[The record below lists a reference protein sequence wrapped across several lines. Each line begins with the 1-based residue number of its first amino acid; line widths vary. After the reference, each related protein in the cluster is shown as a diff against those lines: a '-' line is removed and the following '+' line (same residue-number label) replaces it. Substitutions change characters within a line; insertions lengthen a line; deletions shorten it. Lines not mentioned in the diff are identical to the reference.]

1 VAGRSSGS
9 DAAERLSAAAFG
21 HSATRG
27 RLAVLAAARSTLP
40 VGVWVALSVTPAA
53 TDHTRVALLLT
64 AQIAF
69 GFAALAL
76 SAGRRAEI
84 AAAAAW
90 ISIVADLVVAGTL
103 VWLTG
108 GLAGPL
114 TFLLGLEIL
123 AVGVIFSAATGMRVL
138 GAAAVVAGVVE
149 VMRPSG
155 DAGLAAAVGIF
166 AVAVAGTGLAALMQR
181 EARRRALELATIR
194 GIALGIQESLSL
206 SDILGELCR
215 GVVEHLRFTTAVV
228 LLKERDGELACAGAH
243 GLRGARSA
251 SVAIRGGIRD
261 ALETGRVVIVG
272 GDQARSGG
280 ELTSLLGARGY
291 IAVPMGEEGLLV
303 VTRVAGGSQLRRRA
317 GRVRVHEIE
326 PLISLAQQAALAV
339 ANARLHEHMS
349 AMAVTDPLTGLA
361 NHGEFQRALA
371 FECERHDRYSS
382 LRAEGHHLSVLL
394 LDIDHFKSVNDRF
407 GHPTGDEV
415 LKAVAAAIQT
425 AVRSFDIVARYGG
438 EEFAVVLPE
447 TDVEG
452 AMRVAERAREAV
464 ATLQFA
470 FGGRPARV
478 TVSIGVATAPEA
490 GVTPTQLVTS
500 ADAALYRSK
509 AAGRDRVTHANAG
522 SRIRSIAHR
531 RAARSA

>member
-1 VAGRSSGS
+1 MAGRLSGS
-9 DAAERLSAAAFG
+9 DAADGLSAAAFG

-27 RLAVLAAARSTLP
+27 RLAMLAAVRSALP
-40 VGVWVALSVTPAA
+40 IGVWIALSVTPAA
-53 TDHTRVALLLT
+53 ADHERVALLLT

-76 SAGRRAEI
+76 SAGRRAEV

-114 TFLLGLEIL
+114 TFLFGLEVL
-123 AVGVIFSAATGMRVL
+123 AVGVIFSAATGMRVF
-138 GAAAVVAGVVE
+138 GASAVVAGVVE
-149 VMRPSG
+149 VLRPSG
-155 DAGLAAAVGIF
+155 DVGLAAAVGIF
-166 AVAVAGTGLAALMQR
+166 VVAIAGTGLAALMQR

-215 GVVEHLRFTTAVV
+215 GVVDHLRFTTAVV
-228 LLKERDGELACAGAH
+228 LLREGDVELTCAGAY
-243 GLRGARSA
+243 GLPGSRAP
-251 SVAIRGGIRD
+251 VAVRGGIRD
-261 ALETGRVVIVG
+261 ALQSRRVVIVG
-272 GDQARSGG
+272 GAQARSGG
-280 ELTSLLGARGY
+280 EMVPLLGPRGY
-291 IAVPMGEEGLLV
+291 IAVPMGDEGLLV
-303 VTRVAGGSQLRRRA
+303 VTRAAGATRLRRRA

-326 PLISLAQQAALAV
+326 PLTSLAQQAALAV

-371 FECERHDRYSS
+371 FECERHDRYAT
-382 LRAEGHHLSVLL
+382 LRAAGHHLSVLL
-394 LDIDHFKSVNDRF
+394 LDIDRFKSVNDRF

-415 LKAVAAAIQT
+415 LRSVAAAIQT

-447 TDVEG
+447 TDHEG

-464 ATLQFA
+464 ATLPFV

-478 TVSIGVATAPEA
+478 TASIGVATAPEN
-490 GVTPTQLVTS
+490 GVTPTQLVAG

-509 AAGRDRVTHANAG
+509 AAGRDRVTHASTAG
-522 SRIRSIAHR
+522 PRVRSIEMR